1 MTKVVHDTDLGA
13 GLEVAGGK
21 VNVAASQAT
30 DAEVAAA
37 ITAQDAAENAAE
49 ATAKLRSEFCRRAQQ
64 VLSTSAVIE
73 CAVQGIKF
81 KPDLGATSAIARI
94 IVMGAGQGS
103 HACASGYLD
112 FDPPAVGT
120 TIYGMGVPDKVV
132 DPNGFIPV
140 TVTHQTLWYKLPPAG
155 ANFSTQ
161 GTWHY
166 SVYGA
171 AGYNVPDDYIF
182 IAQGQPNIA
191 GGVYILYDG
200 RHLVMGDNYTDTS
213 WQLLS
218 SYYTAGSTDYL
229 HGGTQIPR
237 FRRSGNRVYLEGLIK
252 NANLVTGGTVVVATL
267 PAGFRPPTVHI
278 FASPND
284 LQARRVDVRP
294 DGTVLQLVSP
304 AGSIDRLSLDGIS
317 FDLA

>member
-1 MTKVVHDTDLGA
+1 MTKVVHDTDIGA

-37 ITAQDAAENAAE
+37 ITAQDTAENAAE
-49 ATAKLRSEFCRRAQQ
+49 TTATLRSEFCRRAQQ

-73 CAVQGIKF
+73 CTAQGIKF
-81 KPDLGATSAIARI
+81 KVDAGQGYPYSRI
-94 IVMGAGQGS
+94 LVMGAGEGV
-103 HACASGYLD
+103 HAGANGF
-112 FDPPAVGT
+112 FDIEPPAVGT

-132 DPNGFIPV
+132 DPNGFIPI
-140 TVTHQTLWYKLPPAG
+140 TTIHETLWYKLPPAG
-155 ANFSTQ
+155 ADFSTQ

-166 SVYGA
+166 SVYNGA
-171 AGYNVPDDYIF
+171 DYNVPEDYIF

-213 WQLLS
+213 WQNLS
-218 SYYTAGSTDYL
+218 PYYAVGSADYGL
-229 HGGTQIPR
+229 GWLIPR
-237 FRRSGNRVYLEGLIK
+237 FRRQGNRVFLEGLLS
-252 NANLVTGGTVVVATL
+252 NASLSAGGGVVVATL
-267 PAGFRPPTVHI
+267 PPGFRPKAKHI
-278 FASPND
+278 YASAND
-284 LQARRVDVRP
+284 TNARRVDVYTNG
-294 DGTVLQLVSP
+294 DVLQVLAP
-304 AGSIDRLSLDGIS
+304 AGSNEWMSLDGIS

>member
-37 ITAQDAAENAAE
+37 ITAQDTAENAAE
-49 ATAKLRSEFCRRAQQ
+49 ATAKLRSEFCQRAQQ

-73 CAVQGIKF
+73 CTAQGIKF
-81 KPDLGATSAIARI
+81 KPDLGATPATARI
-94 IVMGAGQGS
+94 LVMGAGQGS
-103 HACASGYLD
+103 HACASGFLE
-112 FDPPAVGT
+112 FNPPAVGT

-132 DPNGFIPV
+132 DPNGFIPIIV
-140 TVTHQTLWYKLPPAG
+140 NHETLWYKLPPAG
-155 ANFSTQ
+155 AGNSTQ

-166 SVYGA
+166 SVFGA

-213 WQLLS
+213 WRDLAPHFGAGIS
-218 SYYTAGSTDYL
+218 NFGGGYRTA
-229 HGGTQIPR
+229 R
-237 FRRSGNRVYLEGLIK
+237 FRRQGNRVFVEGLVNTATTAGLLI
-252 NANLVTGGTVVVATL
+252 GTL
-267 PAGFRPPTVHI
+267 PAGFRP
-278 FASPND
+278 
-284 LQARRVDVRP
+284 QARHVFHSAQDNAFAPRVNV
-294 DGTVLQLVSP
+294 TA
-304 AGSIDRLSLDGIS
+304 AGEIIKVTTSSLPWTSIDGIS